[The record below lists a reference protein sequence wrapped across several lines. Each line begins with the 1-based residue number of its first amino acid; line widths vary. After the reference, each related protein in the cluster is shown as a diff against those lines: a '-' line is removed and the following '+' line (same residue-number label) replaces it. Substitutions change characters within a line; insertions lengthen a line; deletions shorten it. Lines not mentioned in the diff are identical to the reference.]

1 MFVYTR
7 KFFFLKAKWMKRLP
21 RGTLSPRWVDE
32 GTVTSKTSCRAAGNK
47 CRVNPATRNA
57 YKGLEVKVPRPGPSG
72 ADHAADARQG
82 SMRWQRHLA
91 ISSFY
96 CRYLKV
102 VRVDGTVPVAVD
114 NHGAETET
122 ITFWHP
128 GHSLEASTHPLMGGE
143 LRSGLQKSV
152 RFAIVDRVENR
163 VASN

>member
-1 MFVYTR
+1 MLKTSLKNNGAALYQELASNVCLHAEV
-7 KFFFLKAKWMKRLP
+7 FFLKAKWMKRLP

-96 CRYLKV
+96 C
-102 VRVDGTVPVAVD
+102 
-114 NHGAETET
+114 
-122 ITFWHP
+122 
-128 GHSLEASTHPLMGGE
+128 
-143 LRSGLQKSV
+143 
-152 RFAIVDRVENR
+152 
-163 VASN
+163 